1 MLCMRKGEV
10 IMKSL
15 FDLMPN
21 IDSVIVALLV
31 TAIAFA
37 ISLVFT
43 YLVSFKMRATRS
55 FFVTSAIMPMIV
67 AAVIS
72 MVSIFLDNTAT
83 GAVRIATIA
92 VALGLVRFRSAN
104 GRAEELLLLFAGIA
118 TGLVCGLGYV
128 VFALIFAIVVA
139 ILFLVLSSV
148 NLFTNKKFNNEKL
161 LKITI
166 PESLEYS
173 EVFLDTFSSFLKTNE
188 LVEVKT
194 TGMGSL
200 FRLSYRIEF
209 KDIKEEKQ
217 FIDELRTKNGNLE
230 ISVLPYVNEGKAL

>member
-1 MLCMRKGEV
+1 
-10 IMKSL
+10 MKSL
-15 FDLMPN
+15 FDLLPN
-21 IDSVIVALLV
+21 VDSVWVALMV

-37 ISLVFT
+37 ISLIFT
-43 YLVSFKMRATRS
+43 FLVSLKMRGTKS
-55 FFVTSAIMPMIV
+55 FFITSAIMPMIV

-92 VALGLVRFRSAN
+92 VALGLIRFRSTN

-128 VFALIFAIVVA
+128 LFAFIFAFVVA
-139 ILFLVLSSV
+139 VLYLALSSV
-148 NLFTNKKFNNEKL
+148 NLFSNKRFNNEKL

-173 EVFLDTFSSFLKTNE
+173 DVFVDTFQTYLKSNE
-188 LVEVKT
+188 LIEVKT

-200 FRLSYRIEF
+200 FKLSYRIVLN
-209 KDIKEEKQ
+209 DIKEEKQ

-230 ISVLPYVNEGKAL
+230 ISILPYVIENKSL

>member
-1 MLCMRKGEV
+1 
-10 IMKSL
+10 MKSL
-15 FDLMPN
+15 FDLLPN
-21 IDSVIVALLV
+21 VDSVLVALMA
-31 TAIAFA
+31 TGIAFA

-43 YLVSFKMRATRS
+43 FLISLKMRGTKS

-72 MVSIFLDNTAT
+72 MVSIFLDNSAS

-92 VALGLVRFRSAN
+92 VALGLIRFRSTN

-128 VFALIFAIVVA
+128 LFAFIFAFVVA
-139 ILFLVLSSV
+139 LLFLLLSSV
-148 NLFTNKKFNNEKL
+148 NLFSNKRFSSEKL

-173 EVFLDTFSSFLKTNE
+173 EVFSDTFSSYLKSNE

-200 FRLSYRIEF
+200 FRLSYRIELN
-209 KDIKEEKQ
+209 DSKEEKQ

-230 ISVLPYVNEGKAL
+230 ISILPYVNESKSL

>member
-1 MLCMRKGEV
+1 
-10 IMKSL
+10 
-15 FDLMPN
+15 MPN
-21 IDSVIVALLV
+21 VDSVLVALMV

-37 ISLVFT
+37 ISLLFT
-43 YLVSFKMRATRS
+43 FLISLKMRGTKS

-67 AAVIS
+67 AAVVS
-72 MVSIFLDNTAT
+72 MVSIFLDNASS

-92 VALGLVRFRSAN
+92 VALGLIRFRSTN

-128 VFALIFAIVVA
+128 IFALIFAVVVA
-139 ILFLVLSSV
+139 LLFLALSSV
-148 NLFTNKKFNNEKL
+148 NLFNNKKFANEKM

-173 EVFLDTFSSFLKTNE
+173 DVFTDTFATYLKSNE
-188 LVEVKT
+188 LLEVKT
-194 TGMGSL
+194 TGMGAL
-200 FRLSYRIEF
+200 FKLSYRIELN
-209 KDIKEEKQ
+209 DIKEEKQ

-230 ISVLPYVNEGKAL
+230 ISILPYVGESKSL

>member
-1 MLCMRKGEV
+1 
-10 IMKSL
+10 MKSL
-15 FDLMPN
+15 FDLLPSV
-21 IDSVIVALLV
+21 DSVWVALMV

-43 YLVSFKMRATRS
+43 FLVSLKMRGTKS
-55 FFVTSAIMPMIV
+55 FFITSAIMPMIV

-92 VALGLVRFRSAN
+92 VALGLIRFRSTN

-128 VFALIFAIVVA
+128 VFALIFAFA
-139 ILFLVLSSV
+139 IALLYLALSSV
-148 NLFTNKKFNNEKL
+148 NLFSNKRFNNEKL

-173 EVFLDTFSSFLKTNE
+173 EVFSDTFSTYLKTNE

-200 FRLSYRIEF
+200 FRLSYRIELNN
-209 KDIKEEKQ
+209 IKEEKQ

-230 ISVLPYVNEGKAL
+230 ISILPYVIENKSL

>member
-1 MLCMRKGEV
+1 
-10 IMKSL
+10 MKSL
-15 FDLMPN
+15 FDLLPN
-21 IDSVIVALLV
+21 VDSVLVALMA
-31 TAIAFA
+31 TGIAFA

-43 YLVSFKMRATRS
+43 FLISVRMRGTKS

-72 MVSIFLDNTAT
+72 MVSIFLDNSAS

-92 VALGLVRFRSAN
+92 VALGLIRFRSTN

-128 VFALIFAIVVA
+128 LFAFIFAFVVA
-139 ILFLVLSSV
+139 LLFLLLSSV
-148 NLFTNKKFNNEKL
+148 NLFSNKRFSSEKL

-173 EVFLDTFSSFLKTNE
+173 EVFSDTFSSYLKSNE

-200 FRLSYRIEF
+200 FRLSYRIELN
-209 KDIKEEKQ
+209 DSKEEKQ

-230 ISVLPYVNEGKAL
+230 ISILPYVNESKSL

>member
-1 MLCMRKGEV
+1 MN
-10 IMKSL
+10 SL
-15 FDLMPN
+15 FELLSNVDAVLVSLM
-21 IDSVIVALLV
+21 V
-31 TAIAFA
+31 TGIAFI
-37 ISLVFT
+37 ISVLFT
-43 YLVSFKMRATRS
+43 FIISFKMRGTKS

-92 VALGLVRFRSAN
+92 VALGLIRFRSNNAK
-104 GRAEELLLLFAGIA
+104 AEELLLLFAGIA
-118 TGLVCGLGYV
+118 TGLISGLGYV
-128 VFALIFAIVVA
+128 VFALIFATVVA
-139 ILFLVLSSV
+139 TFYLLLS
-148 NLFTNKKFNNEKL
+148 NTKLFTNKKFAQEKT

-173 EVFLDTFSSFLKTNE
+173 EVFDDTFLRYLKDNE
-188 LVEVKT
+188 LMEVKT

-200 FRLSYRIEF
+200 FKLTYRVVL
-209 KDIKEEKQ
+209 KDNKNEKE

-230 ISVLPYVNEGKAL
+230 ISILPFVVQDKGL